1 MVITSHSS
9 VTSVIFRRKNIDNT
23 LVFLTSERIEET
35 LRFKNKHKGNN
46 ENEKRN
52 VNSRSIVVPPV
63 FSQVSPEY
71 NYPIGRFSIRLPD
84 GDDRICTAS
93 IINTANGNIGITAA
107 HCLIDDNG
115 EILDTNSMWFS
126 PGYDNGTDGPLELIE
141 VEDVA
146 VPLTFLV
153 TDAWNDYAL
162 VKFAFNDPAEENE
175 TLQHYTGGLGWRF
188 DIGNNTL
195 TNIFCYPLTGNLENC
210 TKDGEHLCK
219 WQGYTQLEQGN
230 HSFNYIISDIRLG
243 VGASGGPLIFQYDRS
258 INLGY
263 VYSVHRAWRNDT
275 NESIASIFD
284 QLVFNGLLLQ
294 LS

>member
-1 MVITSHSS
+1 MVITNHSS

-23 LVFLTSERIEET
+23 LVFLTPERIEET

-93 IINTANGNIGITAA
+93 VINTANGNIGITAA

-126 PGYDNGTDGPLELIE
+126 PGYDNGTDGPLEIIE
-141 VEDVA
+141 VENVA

-153 TDAWNDYAL
+153 TDAWNDYA
-162 VKFAFNDPAEENE
+162 
-175 TLQHYTGGLGWRF
+175 
-188 DIGNNTL
+188 
-195 TNIFCYPLTGNLENC
+195 
-210 TKDGEHLCK
+210 
-219 WQGYTQLEQGN
+219 
-230 HSFNYIISDIRLG
+230 
-243 VGASGGPLIFQYDRS
+243 
-258 INLGY
+258 
-263 VYSVHRAWRNDT
+263 
-275 NESIASIFD
+275 
-284 QLVFNGLLLQ
+284 
-294 LS
+294 